1 MLVHRDEEIRI
12 LSEKNEDGEDRQL
25 GAQAGF
31 TERTDPTPSWLA
43 CAQVPILPQSEARSG
58 ELFSFSILDNSTKW
72 QQSTVTEKEELDRQK
87 KAVAEYLFWLCVLII
102 ICIYIITIC
111 ITDNSV

>member
-12 LSEKNEDGEDRQL
+12 LTGENEDDEDRQL

-31 TERTDPTPSWLA
+31 TERTDPTLSWLA

-58 ELFSFSILDNSTKW
+58 ELFSFSILDNSAEW
-72 QQSTVTEKEELDRQK
+72 QQPTVTEKD
-87 KAVAEYLFWLCVLII
+87 
-102 ICIYIITIC
+102 
-111 ITDNSV
+111 